1 MKHFQDMLIKEYSK
15 DKKISSSKDII
26 KELKSFYSM
35 NKEVLIVVSLDTNN
49 QIISREV
56 VSIGT
61 LNSSLIHPRE
71 VFKLAILNSANSIII
86 AHNHPSGNLEFSDD
100 DNKIYDRLVESGDI
114 LGIKVLDFLIF
125 DTKGNY
131 ANKEAA

>member
-15 DKKISSSKDII
+15 DKKISSSKDVI

-35 NKEVLIVVSLDTNN
+35 NKEVLIVVSLDTSN

-131 ANKEAA
+131 ANKEVA

>member
-1 MKHFQDMLIKEYSK
+1 MLIKEYSK

>member
-1 MKHFQDMLIKEYSK
+1 MLIKEYSK

-131 ANKEAA
+131 ANKEVA

>member
-1 MKHFQDMLIKEYSK
+1 MLIKEYSK
-15 DKKISSSKDII
+15 DKKISSSKDVI
-26 KELKSFYSM
+26 KELKSFFSM